1 LRVIRRP
8 DALAEFRSPCHSSAT
23 EAAKTRCGGGL
34 SSSGSRK
41 QKPDVA
47 AADEA
52 AVLEAK
58 RVAPDKHAPE

>member
-1 LRVIRRP
+1 M
-8 DALAEFRSPCHSSAT
+8 
-23 EAAKTRCGGGL
+23 